1 MTAAGF
7 VVRNAIRN
15 KRRALLT
22 VLSVAVSLF
31 LFTTLQT
38 ALREM
43 TNPAESDQSALRVIT
58 RHRVSLANVLPER
71 YLHRIRQIDGVEA
84 VTKFTWFGGIYQ
96 DERNFFPQF
105 AVDPESIFKV
115 FTEAKVDPLQLDA
128 FLRERNAAVVG
139 IKTMERFGWK
149 LGDRITLR
157 GTIWD
162 CNPELVIRAVY
173 RGGIDETNLMFHH
186 DYFDELMGRLGITG
200 TFWIRVRSPDVV
212 QSVIDA
218 IDQSFRNSEAETKTE
233 TERAFQLGFISMFGN
248 IRMLIGSIS
257 TVIVFT
263 IILVTASTMSM
274 AIRERIREIAV
285 LKALGFNGRH
295 LFGFILAESFGLA
308 MAGGLLGCV
317 GAWALYSNIDIY
329 TITRGF
335 FIKFEVTPHILV
347 SGLLIAGA
355 LGVISCVA
363 PARAAIR
370 TSVVAGLKELD

>member
-1 MTAAGF
+1 MTAAGY
-7 VVRNAIRN
+7 VLRNALRN
-15 KRRALLT
+15 KRRLILT
-22 VLSVAVSLF
+22 ISSLAVSLF
-31 LFTTLQT
+31 LYTTLQT

-43 TNPAESDQSALRVIT
+43 TTPAESADSALRLIT

-71 YLHRIRQIDGVEA
+71 YVYRIRQIPGVEE

-105 AVDPESIFKV
+105 AVEADKIFRI
-115 FTEAKVDPLQLDA
+115 FTEAKVDPAQLDA
-128 FLRERNAAVVG
+128 FIRERNAAVVG

-173 RGGIDETNLMFHH
+173 TGGIDETNLMFHH
-186 DYFDELMGRLGITG
+186 DYLDELMGRLGLVG
-200 TFWIRVRSPDVV
+200 TFWIKVRRPEDV

-218 IDQSFRNSEAETKTE
+218 IDASFRNTEAETKTE

-248 IRMLIGSIS
+248 IRLLIGSIS

-263 IILVTASTMSM
+263 ILLVSASTMSM
-274 AIRERIREIAV
+274 AIRERMRELAI
-285 LKALGFNGRH
+285 LKTLGFNARQ

-308 MAGGLLGCV
+308 MAGGLLGSLS
-317 GAWALYSNIDIY
+317 AWALYSNIDVY
-329 TITRGF
+329 KWSRGVF
-335 FIKFEVTPHILV
+335 LKFEVTPQILA
-347 SGLLIAGA
+347 SALIIAGA
-355 LGVISCVA
+355 IGVLSCLV
-363 PARAAIR
+363 PARAAVR
-370 TSVVAGLKELD
+370 APVLAGLKEID